1 MFGRPTKK
9 ERAERAEIKKELAK
23 MEQEAGEIRRR
34 IINARGQY
42 RLANGDEPKQLT
54 IDWETW
60 RKMRWYETLYLGMKI
75 NQVFSDTELI
85 EVS

>member
-9 ERAERAEIKKELAK
+9 ERAERAKIEKEG
-23 MEQEAGEIRRR
+23 GEIRRR

-42 RLANGDEPKQLT
+42 RLANRDKPKQLT
-54 IDWETW
+54 IDWKTW
-60 RKMRWYETLYLGMKI
+60 RKMGWYETLYLGMKI
-75 NQVFSDTELI
+75 NQVFSDAELI